1 METVRRS
8 LALQQFKV
16 GERVV
21 NRDDAVRGKRV
32 IRTIRKVCHNGRIK
46 FPRDEREYNPNK
58 FERA

>member
-1 METVRRS
+1 METVRRA
-8 LALQQFKV
+8 LILQQFKV

-21 NRDDAVRGKRV
+21 NKDETIKGKRTV
-32 IRTIRKVCHNGRIK
+32 KIVRKICHNGKIK